1 MYSYDDL
8 FEIAYKKEKTAG
20 RRLAKANAL
29 SEEEAL
35 QVVLKAVAEETPLND
50 LIARRKQEKVD
61 AAAKVAARKQL
72 KADIRQK
79 KLKAAQVDPT
89 AWLAWFDGA
98 SHPNPGKMGIGG
110 LLKDPSGKTSNISF
124 AAGLGDSSE
133 AEYIALIAVLE
144 AAIHARADKLVI
156 YGDSQ
161 VVIND
166 VQTKNGGAAVLSAQ
180 RQQAQKLITQ
190 LKDVTLTWIPREKN
204 TMADALSQ
212 QAVKMIAAAPM

>member
-1 MYSYDDL
+1 MHSYDDL
-8 FEIAYKKEKTAG
+8 FEIAYKKEKAAG
-20 RRLAKANAL
+20 RRLAKAHAL
-29 SEEEAL
+29 SDEESL
-35 QVVLKAVAEETPLND
+35 QVVLKAVAGEISLND
-50 LIARRKQEKVD
+50 LIAIRKQEKTN
-61 AAAKVAARKQL
+61 AATRIAVRKQN
-72 KADIRQK
+72 KADARQK
-79 KLKAAQVDPT
+79 KLEAGQVDPT

-110 LLKDPSGKTSNISF
+110 LLKDPGGKTSNISF

-133 AEYIALIAVLE
+133 AEYLALIAVLE

-166 VQTKNGGAAVLSAQ
+166 VQTKNGGAAILSEQ
-180 RQQAQKLITQ
+180 RQRAQKLITQ

-204 TMADALSQ
+204 IMADTLSQ